1 MKCQDTKITM
11 YTKEAEKME
20 KKDSVI
26 TFRTSKTIKEQLDK
40 IAKEKEWTTSQM
52 VEKICREYFKEKEQE
67 IE

>member
-1 MKCQDTKITM
+1 
-11 YTKEAEKME
+11 ME

-26 TFRTSKTIKEQLDK
+26 TFRTSKTIKKQLDK